1 MSTGSLRLFERKKMK
16 ALKAIELFDQ
26 GYSYRKIAKLVHLS
40 LRDVSKF
47 INMAGDK
54 TRTPTTAS
62 IHDLIILEYH
72 VSNYRHELRDLRL
85 EKQNLKNE
93 VKDLRAQKYDLVNQV
108 HARQSELDVVKRDL
122 EYQRFEN
129 EFLKD
134 IFHQHQTTI

>member
-1 MSTGSLRLFERKKMK
+1 M
-16 ALKAIELFDQ
+16 KAIELLDQ

-54 TRTPTTAS
+54 TRTPTMAS

-72 VSNYRHELRDLRL
+72 VSSYRHELRDLRL

-93 VKDLRAQKYDLVNQV
+93 VNDLRAQKYGLLNQL
-108 HARQSELDVVKRDL
+108 HWR
-122 EYQRFEN
+122 
-129 EFLKD
+129 
-134 IFHQHQTTI
+134 